1 MKVKSIKVNAL
12 FNVIYTITNMIF
24 PLITYPY
31 VTRVLSASGMGKV
44 SFFTAVSNYAV
55 MFGSLGIS
63 TYGIRAVAKV
73 RDNKHELS
81 KVVQELLIINGV
93 ITLIV
98 VGVLL
103 GLIPFVNKFNSEP
116 ILFVVNTIIILA
128 TPFGMTWLYSGLEQY
143 EYITIRNIIFK
154 MAALIMVFLLVK
166 NKDDYAVYAF
176 LTAFSTVA
184 SYICNLIYSRKFVDF
199 HIIQHLEF
207 LKHFKPMLYLFAS
220 ILAVSVYTNLD
231 TIMLGFINGNFEV
244 GLYSVASKVKWLLL
258 AAVNAVSAVL
268 LPRLSNYYSNG
279 KMKKYYDELR
289 KSLSFVSLVTIPLVF
304 YFILEARDCILLLGG
319 ADYRGAIPCMQ
330 ILMPILIVSGLS
342 NVSGNQVLIPQGR
355 DSKFMQAVGVGA
367 IVDIVLN
374 IIFMPRY
381 AAIGAAIA
389 TLIAETTQMLIQ
401 LYFSREDILL
411 YIRRKTI
418 VNALFAS
425 IIPAVLIYFIR
436 KNVNIN
442 CFINIIITS
451 CIFFLVYAIVL
462 LLIKDEYTYDFLKNV
477 ISWRKEKNEDSS
489 NSPNEAK

>member
-184 SYICNLIYSRKFVDF
+184 SYI
-199 HIIQHLEF
+199 
-207 LKHFKPMLYLFAS
+207 
-220 ILAVSVYTNLD
+220 
-231 TIMLGFINGNFEV
+231 
-244 GLYSVASKVKWLLL
+244 
-258 AAVNAVSAVL
+258 
-268 LPRLSNYYSNG
+268 
-279 KMKKYYDELR
+279 
-289 KSLSFVSLVTIPLVF
+289 
-304 YFILEARDCILLLGG
+304 
-319 ADYRGAIPCMQ
+319 
-330 ILMPILIVSGLS
+330 
-342 NVSGNQVLIPQGR
+342 
-355 DSKFMQAVGVGA
+355 
-367 IVDIVLN
+367 
-374 IIFMPRY
+374 
-381 AAIGAAIA
+381 
-389 TLIAETTQMLIQ
+389 
-401 LYFSREDILL
+401 
-411 YIRRKTI
+411 
-418 VNALFAS
+418 
-425 IIPAVLIYFIR
+425 
-436 KNVNIN
+436 
-442 CFINIIITS
+442 
-451 CIFFLVYAIVL
+451 
-462 LLIKDEYTYDFLKNV
+462 
-477 ISWRKEKNEDSS
+477 
-489 NSPNEAK
+489 

>member
-1 MKVKSIKVNAL
+1 
-12 FNVIYTITNMIF
+12 MI
-24 PLITYPY
+24 
-31 VTRVLSASGMGKV
+31 
-44 SFFTAVSNYAV
+44 
-55 MFGSLGIS
+55 
-63 TYGIRAVAKV
+63 
-73 RDNKHELS
+73 D
-81 KVVQELLIINGV
+81 
-93 ITLIV
+93 
-98 VGVLL
+98 
-103 GLIPFVNKFNSEP
+103 
-116 ILFVVNTIIILA
+116 
-128 TPFGMTWLYSGLEQY
+128 
-143 EYITIRNIIFK
+143 
-154 MAALIMVFLLVK
+154 
-166 NKDDYAVYAF
+166 
-176 LTAFSTVA
+176 
-184 SYICNLIYSRKFVDF
+184 SRKFVDF